1 MGAVRELPRIATI
14 ATMPSRVQSFAK
26 VMADIHAQ
34 VDHTFVYLDGHAAPP
49 AFLDAMDRV
58 TVLHGEALG
67 NLHSSSRFLLLRDL
81 PGPAVVCSI
90 DDDIAYPPDYTDRLV
105 DVLDKLDG
113 RAIIGVH
120 GRVLMPP
127 HGSYA
132 RDVSTIHFGMKLDSH
147 CHVHELG
154 CGTCAFVSDRLPL
167 DPRRFPA
174 INMDDIIVAIE
185 AQKRGLPRIAIA
197 REARWL
203 MPYTEWQEDSL
214 WLQAL
219 RDDSEQTRHMHE
231 LLALYGSTPPRPT
244 ARPPAPEPRLAAS
257 GPRIGVSGR

>member
-113 RAIIGVH
+113 QAIPSSRINPPDIEIGEHLTVN
-120 GRVLMPP
+120 GIAGCNR
-127 HGSYA
+127 Y
-132 RDVSTIHFGMKLDSH
+132 FGQGHLED
-147 CHVHELG
+147 
-154 CGTCAFVSDRLPL
+154 DRLWVTSLGNTEMACLAPL
-167 DPRRFPA
+167 DA
-174 INMDDIIVAIE
+174 VEQAV
-185 AQKRGLPRIAIA
+185 LTT
-197 REARWL
+197 L
-203 MPYTEWQEDSL
+203 TEGATLSGTPQTLILTGKQHRLEYR
-214 WLQAL
+214 L
-219 RDDSEQTRHMHE
+219 RDWV
-231 LLALYGSTPPRPT
+231 Y
-244 ARPPAPEPRLAAS
+244 
-257 GPRIGVSGR
+257 